1 MGWPLERSDR
11 SGRTLVYAVEG
22 AGPWL
27 LVPWCNVNWFDFSD
41 LAALTH
47 GHRVIVASPLGFG
60 SSGRS
65 APAGYGMD
73 VFVDDLLHV
82 CTVAGADEFDVF
94 GYSLTGALAAR
105 LACRSD
111 RVECAVVGGF
121 PLLGSYAAVRDDVE
135 RLVGDPEVA
144 AGVAD
149 TFDPAA
155 ALALYRDLAEL
166 PDGDLVDRRHCPM
179 AAFWGE
185 DDLVLQGFDASG
197 DLDGE
202 LRARGV
208 QVAPMPGLG
217 HDDVLL
223 HLDDVLR
230 RASAWLRSRG
240 R

>member
-1 MGWPLERSDR
+1 MGWPLEGTDR
-11 SGRTLVYAVEG
+11 RGRTLAYAVEG
-22 AGPWL
+22 SGPWL
-27 LVPWCNVNWFDFSD
+27 VVPWCNVNWFDFSD
-41 LAALTH
+41 LGVLTR

-65 APAGYGMD
+65 SAAAYGMD
-73 VFVDDLLHV
+73 LFVDDLLHV
-82 CTVAGADEFDVF
+82 CAVAGADRFDVF

-105 LACRSD
+105 LACLSD

-121 PLLGSYAAVRDDVE
+121 PLLGSYAAVREDVE

-166 PDGDLVDRRHCPM
+166 PDGDLVDRRRCRM

-185 DDLVLQGFDASG
+185 DDAVLQGFDSSG
-197 DLDGE
+197 NLDGE
-202 LRARGV
+202 LRARDV
-208 QVAPMPGLG
+208 QVTPMPGLG
-217 HDDVLL
+217 HDDMLL
-223 HLDDVLR
+223 HLDDVLGHV
-230 RASAWLRSRG
+230 SGWLRSSG